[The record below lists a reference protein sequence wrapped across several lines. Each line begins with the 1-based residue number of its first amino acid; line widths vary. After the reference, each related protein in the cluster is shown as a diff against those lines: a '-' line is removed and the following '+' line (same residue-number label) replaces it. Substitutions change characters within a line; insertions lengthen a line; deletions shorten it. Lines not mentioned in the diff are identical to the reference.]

1 MILMLRLTLGW
12 ALIGVGAVILPTPV
26 PIGLI
31 MLIVGLAL
39 VAPESKRLQGWLRR
53 RRAANPDLSARLAA
67 LAPKLPRLARRVI
80 DLTDPEA
87 PLATAPERTAGGSP
101 AALEPPS
108 SAVCGAVSTVSE
120 AKPDRAAAA
129 AGDSTGRHGGR

>member
-26 PIGLI
+26 PVGLI

-67 LAPKLPRLARRVI
+67 LAPRLPRLARRVI
-80 DLTDPEA
+80 DLTDPKA
-87 PLATAPERTAGGSP
+87 PLATAPEAPAGLLADP
-101 AALEPPS
+101 EPPS
-108 SAVCGAVSTVSE
+108 NGVRGAVSAVSE
-120 AKPDRAAAA
+120 TNANAAAAA
-129 AGDSTGRHGGR
+129 AGGEATGRHGGP